1 MKITAIETLQWT
13 AYPRLLIVR
22 VHTDSGL
29 IGLGETVDKIPAAK
43 AALHGTIAPL
53 ALGQDPLDIE
63 GLWRFV
69 MDNIMYHGY
78 AGAETRALSA
88 FEVALWDIMGKAL
101 WSAALSPA
109 RRQDPRRNPHLQHLS
124 QFRRCPRLRRLAYGC
139 RRVGAEPAR

>member
-1 MKITAIETLQWT
+1 MKITRIETLQWK
-13 AYPRLLIVR
+13 AYPRLLTVR

-29 IGLGETVDKIPAAK
+29 IGLGETVDKVPGAK

-53 ALGQDPLDIE
+53 VLGQDPLDIE

-88 FEVALWDIMGKAL
+88 FEIALWDIMGKRIRR
-101 WSAALSPA
+101 AALSLAGRHDA
-109 RRQDPRRNPHLQHLS
+109 RRDPHLQYLP
-124 QFRRCPRLRRLAYGC
+124 QFRPDSRL
-139 RRVGAEPAR
+139 